1 MLDVGLALLWPL
13 PTATCSAVDFALFLP
28 LGFLA
33 PIQGGRCSQLSS
45 DLAHAQLQGS
55 WGTEN
60 PERGGGFLFF
70 RRGIPGHGL
79 GVQGLLPGQEDMG
92 EGAGDL
98 R

>member
-1 MLDVGLALLWPL
+1 MWGSPFSGLSPR
-13 PTATCSAVDFALFLP
+13 PRAVDFALFLP

-33 PIQGGRCSQLSS
+33 PIQGGRCFQLSS
-45 DLAHAQLQGS
+45 DLAYAQLQGS

-60 PERGGGFLFF
+60 LEWGFLFF
-70 RRGIPGHGL
+70 RRGIPRHGL
-79 GVQGLLPGQEDMG
+79 GVRGLPPGQEDMG